1 MINNIS
7 KEDAMAILK
16 EDAGKIKNLVNKQR
30 DTLCLLSCPAFEEV
44 VDTQLFGF
52 SREVNFVVRCALIEE
67 KAGKKL
73 IEDLESDLNGHFHA
87 EF

>member
-16 EDAGKIKNLVNKQR
+16 EDAVKIKNLVNKQR